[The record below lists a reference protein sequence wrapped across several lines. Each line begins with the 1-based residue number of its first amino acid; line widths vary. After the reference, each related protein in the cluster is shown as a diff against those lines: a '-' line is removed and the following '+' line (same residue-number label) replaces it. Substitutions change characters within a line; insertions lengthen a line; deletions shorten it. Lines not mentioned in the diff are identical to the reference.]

1 MDYPRLIPETMTH
14 YYFYV
19 MAGDVCDNLTEVFK
33 VAIGQSIQG
42 ERDFE
47 YLKQIALQRNYY
59 FSIVCAESQIFIDN
73 LIDSLA
79 EFDTQVK
86 HVTSRDLVRRMK
98 TMVAEPLNQSK
109 LAGAAYQLKQLDTS
123 YRIISNLNRRAAQT
137 AKRVK

>member
-1 MDYPRLIPETMTH
+1 MDNPRLTPETMTH

-19 MAGDVCDNLTEVFK
+19 MAGDICDNLTEVFK

-47 YLKQIALQRNYY
+47 YLKQIALQHNYY
-59 FSIVCAESQIFIDN
+59 FSIVCAESQIFIHN

-79 EFDTQVK
+79 EFDTRIE

-98 TMVAEPLNQSK
+98 STVAEPLNQSK

-123 YRIISNLNRRAAQT
+123 YRIISNINRRAAQS
-137 AKRVK
+137 AKRAK

>member
-1 MDYPRLIPETMTH
+1 MTH

-19 MAGDVCDNLTEVFK
+19 MAGDVCDDLTEVFK

-59 FSIVCAESQIFIDN
+59 FSIVSAESQIFIDN
-73 LIDSLA
+73 LIDSLV
-79 EFDTQVK
+79 EFDTRVE
-86 HVTSRDLVRRMK
+86 HVNSRILVRRIKKML
-98 TMVAEPLNQSK
+98 AEPLNQSK
-109 LAGAAYQLKQLDTS
+109 LAGADYQLKQLDTS
-123 YRIISNLNRRAAQT
+123 YRIISNLNRRAALS